1 MIKNILFLTITTFG
15 FIGLAHAEKPDEIY
29 KSCRLTG
36 YFDGAK
42 DHLYADLAARLS
54 VAKGIK
60 KDATCDASYDAGYT
74 VGESIKKDSKLKS
87 DSDKRIQSEA
97 SEFKKKIQDAMLHS
111 AGLAQ

>member
-1 MIKNILFLTITTFG
+1 MIKRTLFLFLTIFS
-15 FIGLAHAEKPDEIY
+15 FIGQAHAEKPDEIY

-54 VAKGIK
+54 TAKGIK

-74 VGESIKKDSKLKS
+74 VGENIKKDAKLKN
-87 DSDKRIQSEA
+87 DSDKKIQSEA
-97 SEFKKKIQDAMLHS
+97 VDFKKKIQDAMLH
-111 AGLAQ
+111 ATGLI